1 MRMKTYRAKT
11 FKGAIEQIKSEWG
24 PEAFVLSS
32 KQVKSPGISGVLGRR
47 VFEVTAGL
55 EGVGEPAGAVR
66 KEPPASAP
74 AAAAATTT
82 TRAIKRPDD
91 VAREYASLL
100 TPPAS
105 VPNAQERREL
115 ADLRRWIYGL
125 TRLSQPPDVFLMA
138 APLGEIYESLCA
150 NDLDPA
156 IAKMLLNS
164 ACTQF
169 PVPVAGQTGEIEAY
183 VGSLVEKLV
192 TVKTTTRKIKI
203 FVGPTGVGKTTTAA
217 KLAARALVNREGKV
231 GLITMDTFRIGG
243 AQQLRTF
250 AEIMSIPVKVARSVR
265 EMDRVL
271 GEWRSFDR
279 ILIDT
284 VGKSQRQLEEFADL
298 AGYLKGREDIEKHLI
313 VSATTKPL
321 DLREI
326 VDKFE
331 IFLPDFICFTKL
343 DETTTYG
350 PILNEHNRTGKPLS
364 YFGVGQRVPED
375 LELATKKRV
384 SELIMG
390 GGM

>member
-11 FKGAIEQIKSEWG
+11 FKGALEQIKSEWG

-66 KEPPASAP
+66 KEPPVSAP
-74 AAAAATTT
+74 AATTPAP
-82 TRAIKRPDD
+82 RAIKRPDE

-100 TPPAS
+100 TPQPS
-105 VPNAQERREL
+105 VPSSQERREL

-138 APLGEIYESLCA
+138 EPLGEIYESLCA

-156 IAKMLLNS
+156 IAKMLMNS

-169 PVPVAGQTGEIEAY
+169 PAAAPAQTAEIEAF

-192 TVKTTTRKIKI
+192 TVKATTRKIKI

-250 AEIMSIPVKVARSVR
+250 AEIMSIPVKVAKSVA

-271 GEWRSFDR
+271 GEWKSFDT

-298 AGYLKGREDIEKHLI
+298 AAYLKGREDIEKHLI

-331 IFLPDFICFTKL
+331 IFFPDFICFTKL